1 MAKDYLNSELTE
13 TRRRDRAI
21 EDESWIID
29 FLHRAPF
36 GALATVHDGQP
47 FINTNIFAFDEDD
60 KCIYTHTA
68 RAGRTQAN
76 VDNHQKVS
84 FSLSEMGRFLPASE
98 ALEFSV
104 EYAGVL
110 VFGNAKMVYNEEA
123 THGLKL
129 IMAKYAPHL
138 EYGKDYSG
146 VTEADLKRT
155 GVFKIEITAWSG
167 KQKKVPK
174 DFVGAYLYEDILP
187 LIKR

>member
-1 MAKDYLNSELTE
+1 MAKDYLKQAPNKVKRS
-13 TRRRDRAI
+13 DRAI
-21 EDESWIID
+21 EDDNWIKD

-60 KCIYTHTA
+60 NCIYTHTA

-76 VDNHQKVS
+76 VDTHQKVS
-84 FSLSEMGRFLPASE
+84 FSISEMGRFLPASE

-104 EYAGVL
+104 EYGGVL
-110 VFGNAKMVYNEEA
+110 VFGNAKLVYNDAA

-138 EYGKDYSG
+138 EYDKDYSG
-146 VTEADLKRT
+146 VSEADLKRT
-155 GVFKIEITAWSG
+155 SVFKIDITAWSG
-167 KQKKVPK
+167 KQKKVPE

-187 LIKR
+187 LVKR

>member
-1 MAKDYLNSELTE
+1 MAKDYLNQAPNAVK
-13 TRRRDRAI
+13 RKDRAM
-21 EDESWIID
+21 EDENWIKD

-47 FINTNIFAFDEDD
+47 FINTNIFAFDEDN
-60 KCIYTHTA
+60 KCIYIHTA

-76 VDNHQKVS
+76 VDAHQKVS
-84 FSLSEMGRFLPASE
+84 FSISEMGRFLPASE

-110 VFGNAKMVYNEEA
+110 VFGNAKLVDGEDA

-155 GVFKIEITAWSG
+155 GVFKIDITAWSG
-167 KQKKVPK
+167 KQKKVAD
-174 DFVGAYLYEDILP
+174 DFTGAYLYEDILP